1 MKKDV
6 LTQAQSALAKS
17 PIHALREL
25 RVQLVGESLILSG
38 RVGSF
43 YHKQLAQEVV
53 RRIASDLCVVNA
65 VVVNYDERRTP

>member
-1 MKKDV
+1 MTVDV
-6 LTQAQSALAKS
+6 ITQAQSALAKS

-25 RVQLVGESLILSG
+25 HVQQQGESLILSG

-53 RRIASDLCVVNA
+53 RLVARDMLVVNT
-65 VVVNYDERRTP
+65 VDVNYKEGRMP